1 MIIFDEI
8 DVGIGGK
15 IAAIVGQML
24 GELGVAKQVICITHQ
39 PQTASF
45 GNYHM
50 VVEKQEI
57 NKVHTTNVRY
67 IYDSGRVEEIARMLG
82 GMQITDAT
90 IAHAKE
96 LLNY

>member
-1 MIIFDEI
+1 
-8 DVGIGGK
+8 
-15 IAAIVGQML
+15 ML
-24 GELGVAKQVICITHQ
+24 GELGSAKQVICITHQ

-57 NKVHTTNVRY
+57 NKKHTTNVHYVSDDNR
-67 IYDSGRVEEIARMLG
+67 IEEIARMLG

-90 IAHAKE
+90 LAHAKE
-96 LLNY
+96 LLRN